1 MGKGDSRGRSYQPP
15 TQRNKT
21 GQFNAKVG
29 RKENKETETQ
39 AIARKQEPFPYRK
52 VLLWLAIFGA
62 ASACLYAYL
71 NFVLADDDD
80 AVDA

>member
-1 MGKGDSRGRSYQPP
+1 MGKGDARGRSYQPP

-29 RKENKETETQ
+29 RKENKETESL

-52 VLLWLAIFGA
+52 VVLWLAIFGA

-71 NFVLADDDD
+71 SYVLADDDD